1 MEVLEPLFLTATTVH
16 DMLKASKEVSGELK
30 ELWDQINLIKRA
42 IIPLVNQLQQHIS
55 SQTTHRLTKD
65 NAINPSSNV
74 VDQPNQTNDTPSSNS
89 TQASEGTVTNSTS
102 NEQTDANNNNNQDQV
117 IETFDSSTLDILKA
131 LQELLDK
138 AEKTMSEMKEER
150 ASYNNNNKGFFSFIE
165 KGLKNI
171 FRSKPHLEELR
182 SILTFFFFLFKKYYC
197 LKAFIFL
204 GIQEKLRNLIPIVTL
219 SLNSY
224 QHSNDAKNPLEM
236 KTVSGSLASKNVS
249 HLISN
254 EQARNFWDQHFHQ
267 EYKVEWR
274 RFLLAF
280 EHEYTKKLE
289 QDGITLKN
297 HLKLFKTT
305 VDKNGGKNCGKNY
318 SKFLKNI
325 ILNQMMMWIFMNM
338 KNLQKI

>member
-1 MEVLEPLFLTATTVH
+1 M
-16 DMLKASKEVSGELK
+16 
-30 ELWDQINLIKRA
+30 
-42 IIPLVNQLQQHIS
+42 
-55 SQTTHRLTKD
+55 
-65 NAINPSSNV
+65 
-74 VDQPNQTNDTPSSNS
+74 
-89 TQASEGTVTNSTS
+89 
-102 NEQTDANNNNNQDQV
+102 
-117 IETFDSSTLDILKA
+117 
-131 LQELLDK
+131 
-138 AEKTMSEMKEER
+138 
-150 ASYNNNNKGFFSFIE
+150 
-165 KGLKNI
+165 
-171 FRSKPHLEELR
+171 RS
-182 SILTFFFFLFKKYYC
+182 
-197 LKAFIFL
+197 
-204 GIQEKLRNLIPIVTL
+204 IQEKLRNLIPIVTL

-305 VDKNGGKNCGKNY
+305 VDKNGDDDVDIYEYEEFTKDLGVY
-318 SKFLKNI
+318 EAFLKLINQTWQTKKPMKRKREDEEDVQGSNKI
-325 ILNQMMMWIFMNM
+325 PKLEITQCEQSQDSNEANNTFKFSLEMFGKPSILNHPGCKHLLKMTYTLVDGKAFQLGREMFVKLPEDLLVRISRLHFEILGETKGTETQFYLYDRSGNGTYVNGKLVGRNNKVPLFHNDRIGILM
-338 KNLQKI
+338 KKPELIEVELGFYFNEI